1 MKKILSILLVLVLVC
16 SFSFAQETAEE
27 NIKNDFIDDI
37 EANEDIAFAES
48 LASFAPVNPKMM
60 GMGGAGLA
68 INSSLDALF
77 TNPSVLGRGKVRI
90 AIPSVTISINH
101 IYDLMKPDK
110 DGNSAIEMIEKMSS
124 GNDSDMAGM
133 MKLFSDMLG
142 SGKGKIASFEASTG
156 LIANVFG
163 VAANVSDTIRTFNGT
178 IFDDLKVSTVAGLG
192 FGFGGD
198 EVKFTVGGSFKYN
211 VNIFTRR
218 MGLKEIQGIMNPDS
232 NGDSG
237 SEGGYGSPNDP
248 QASSSESDILSN
260 IPLAVGY
267 GMPLD
272 FAVSLKYYGLS
283 ATAVLTDVNL
293 FGLGEYKYGILVP
306 SDEMTSTSAITFVKN
321 LDKESVFKFK
331 PKMDLD
337 LGIGYEG
344 KLSIIGFK
352 AAADFV
358 DLISLVRELDGGY
371 SAKNVLLNHT
381 KAGAE
386 ISLFDMIKVR
396 GGINSG
402 YLTLGGSFNIGII
415 TVDTA
420 YYWEELGSFAGHNPL
435 DCMTIRFNFGW
446 DN

>member
-1 MKKILSILLVLVLVC
+1 MKKIISILLVLVLVC
-16 SFSFAQETAEE
+16 SFAFADETAEE
-27 NIKNDFIDDI
+27 KIKKDFIADI
-37 EANEDIAFAES
+37 AANEDIAFADS
-48 LASFAPVNPKMM
+48 LASFNPVNPKMM

-90 AIPSVTISINH
+90 AIPSVTFSINH
-101 IYDLMKPDK
+101 IYDLMKK
-110 DGNSAIEMIEKMSS
+110 DENGNSAIENIEKMSS
-124 GNDSDMAGM
+124 GDMKNSDVNTM
-133 MKLFSDMLG
+133 MNLISSLIG

-218 MGLKEIQGIMNPDS
+218 MGLGDFQAMMNSDS
-232 NGDSG
+232 NGNSG
-237 SEGGYGSPNDP
+237 SGSDP
-248 QASSSESDILSN
+248 ASSSDENTLSN

-306 SDEMTSTSAITFVKN
+306 SDEMTSTSATTFVKN

-337 LGIGYEG
+337 LGVGYEG

-352 AAADFV
+352 AAVDFV

-420 YYWEELGSFAGHNPL
+420 YYWEELGSFAGHNGL
-435 DCMTIRFNFGW
+435 DCMTIRFNLGW

>member
-1 MKKILSILLVLVLVC
+1 MKKIISILLVLVLVC
-16 SFSFAQETAEE
+16 SFAFADETAEE
-27 NIKNDFIDDI
+27 KIKKDFIADI
-37 EANEDIAFAES
+37 ATNEDIAFADS
-48 LASFAPVNPKMM
+48 LASFTPVNPKMM

-90 AIPSVTISINH
+90 AIPSVTFSINH
-101 IYDLMKPDK
+101 IYDLMKK
-110 DGNSAIEMIEKMSS
+110 DENGNSAIENIEKMSS
-124 GNDSDMAGM
+124 GDMKNSDVNTM
-133 MKLFSDMLG
+133 MNLISSLIG

-156 LIANVFG
+156 LMANVFG

-218 MGLKEIQGIMNPDS
+218 MGLGDFQAMMNSDS
-232 NGDSG
+232 NGNSG
-237 SEGGYGSPNDP
+237 SGSDP
-248 QASSSESDILSN
+248 ASSSEENTLSN

-306 SDEMTSTSAITFVKN
+306 SDEMTSTSATTFVKN

-352 AAADFV
+352 AAVDFV

-371 SAKNVLLNHT
+371 SAKNVLVNHT

-420 YYWEELGSFAGHNPL
+420 YYWEELGSFAGHNGL
-435 DCMTIRFNFGW
+435 DCMTIRFNLGW

>member
-1 MKKILSILLVLVLVC
+1 MKKIISILLVLVLVC
-16 SFSFAQETAEE
+16 SFAFADENAEE
-27 NIKNDFIDDI
+27 KIKKDFIADI
-37 EANEDIAFAES
+37 KANEDIAFADS
-48 LASFAPVNPKMM
+48 LASFTPVNPKMM

-90 AIPSVTISINH
+90 AIPSVTLSINH
-101 IYDLMKPDK
+101 IYDLMKPDDK
-110 DGNSAIEMIEKMSS
+110 GNSALDKIEKMSS
-124 GNDSDMAGM
+124 GDMENSDVNTM
-133 MKLFSDMLG
+133 MNLISSLIG

-218 MGLKEIQGIMNPDS
+218 MGLGDFQAMMNSDS
-232 NGDSG
+232 NGNSG
-237 SEGGYGSPNDP
+237 SGSDP
-248 QASSSESDILSN
+248 ASSSEENTLSN

-306 SDEMTSTSAITFVKN
+306 SDEMTSTSATTFVKN

-352 AAADFV
+352 AAVDFV

-420 YYWEELGSFAGHNPL
+420 YYWEELGSFAGHNGL
-435 DCMTIRFNFGW
+435 DCMTIRFNLGW

>member
-1 MKKILSILLVLVLVC
+1 MKKIISILLVLVLVC
-16 SFSFAQETAEE
+16 SFAFADETAEE
-27 NIKNDFIDDI
+27 KIKKDFIADI
-37 EANEDIAFAES
+37 ATNEDIAFADS
-48 LASFAPVNPKMM
+48 LASFTPVNPKMM

-90 AIPSVTISINH
+90 AIPSVTFSINH
-101 IYDLMKPDK
+101 IYDLMKK
-110 DGNSAIEMIEKMSS
+110 DENGNSAIENIEKMSS
-124 GNDSDMAGM
+124 GDMKNSDVNTM
-133 MKLFSDMLG
+133 MNLISSLIG

-178 IFDDLKVSTVAGLG
+178 VFDDLKVSTVAGLG

-218 MGLKEIQGIMNPDS
+218 MGLGDFQAMMNSDS
-232 NGDSG
+232 NGNSG
-237 SEGGYGSPNDP
+237 SGSDP
-248 QASSSESDILSN
+248 ASSSEENTLSN

-293 FGLGEYKYGILVP
+293 FGLGDYKYGILLP
-306 SDEMTSTSAITFVKN
+306 SDEMTSTSATTFVKN

-352 AAADFV
+352 AAVDFV

-420 YYWEELGSFAGHNPL
+420 YYWEELGSFAGHNGL
-435 DCMTIRFNFGW
+435 DCMTIRFNLGW

>member
-16 SFSFAQETAEE
+16 SFAFAEDSTVEGF
-27 NIKNDFIDDI
+27 KSDI
-37 EANEDIAFAES
+37 EANKNIAFAES
-48 LASFAPVNPKMM
+48 LASFNPVNPKMM

-90 AIPSVTISINH
+90 AIPSVTLSINH
-101 IYDLMKPDK
+101 IYDLMKEDEN
-110 DGNSAIEMIEKMSS
+110 GNTAIEQIEKVSS
-124 GNDSDMAGM
+124 EGMENSDVNTM
-133 MKLFSDMLG
+133 MNLISSLIG

-218 MGLKEIQGIMNPDS
+218 MGLGDFQAMMNSDS
-232 NGDSG
+232 NGNSG
-237 SEGGYGSPNDP
+237 SGSDP
-248 QASSSESDILSN
+248 ASSSEENTLSN

-272 FAVSLKYYGLS
+272 FAVSVKYYGLS

-293 FGLGEYKYGILVP
+293 FGLGDYKYGILVP
-306 SDEMTSTSAITFVKN
+306 SDEMTSTSATTFVKN

-352 AAADFV
+352 AAVDFV

-420 YYWEELGSFAGHNPL
+420 YYWEELGSFAGHNGL
-435 DCMTIRFNFGW
+435 DCMTIRFNLGW

>member
-1 MKKILSILLVLVLVC
+1 MKKIISILLVLVLVC
-16 SFSFAQETAEE
+16 SFAFADETAEE
-27 NIKNDFIDDI
+27 KIKKDFIADI
-37 EANEDIAFAES
+37 AANEDIAFADS
-48 LASFAPVNPKMM
+48 LASFNPVNPKMM

-90 AIPSVTISINH
+90 AIPSVTFSINH
-101 IYDLMKPDK
+101 IYDLMKK
-110 DGNSAIEMIEKMSS
+110 DENGNSAIENIEKMSS
-124 GNDSDMAGM
+124 GDMKNSDVNTM
-133 MKLFSDMLG
+133 MNLISSLIG

-218 MGLKEIQGIMNPDS
+218 MGLGDFQAMMNSDS
-232 NGDSG
+232 NGNSG
-237 SEGGYGSPNDP
+237 SGSDP
-248 QASSSESDILSN
+248 ASSSDENTLSN

-272 FAVSLKYYGLS
+272 FAVSVKYYGLS

-306 SDEMTSTSAITFVKN
+306 SDEMTSTSATTFVKN

-352 AAADFV
+352 AAVDFV

-435 DCMTIRFNFGW
+435 DCMTIRFNLGW

>member
-1 MKKILSILLVLVLVC
+1 MKKIISILLVLVLVC
-16 SFSFAQETAEE
+16 SFAFADETAEE
-27 NIKNDFIDDI
+27 KIKKDFIADI
-37 EANEDIAFAES
+37 KANEDIAFADS
-48 LASFAPVNPKMM
+48 LASFTPVNPKMM

-90 AIPSVTISINH
+90 AIPSVTFSINH
-101 IYDLMKPDK
+101 IYDLMKEDEN
-110 DGNSAIEMIEKMSS
+110 GNSAIENIEKMSS
-124 GNDSDMAGM
+124 GDMKNSDVNTM
-133 MKLFSDMLG
+133 MNLISSLIG

-218 MGLKEIQGIMNPDS
+218 MGLGDFQAMMNSDS
-232 NGDSG
+232 NGNSG
-237 SEGGYGSPNDP
+237 SASDP
-248 QASSSESDILSN
+248 KASSSEENILSN

-306 SDEMTSTSAITFVKN
+306 SDEMTSTSATTFVKN

-352 AAADFV
+352 AAVDFV
-358 DLISLVRELDGGY
+358 DLISLVGELDGRY

-420 YYWEELGSFAGHNPL
+420 YYWEELGSFAGHNGL
-435 DCMTIRFNFGW
+435 DCMTIRFNLGW

>member
-1 MKKILSILLVLVLVC
+1 MKKIISILLVLVLVC
-16 SFSFAQETAEE
+16 SFAFADETAEE
-27 NIKNDFIDDI
+27 KIKKDFIADI
-37 EANEDIAFAES
+37 AANEDIAFADS
-48 LASFAPVNPKMM
+48 LASFTPVNPKMM

-90 AIPSVTISINH
+90 AIPSVTFSINH
-101 IYDLMKPDK
+101 IYDLMKK
-110 DGNSAIEMIEKMSS
+110 DENGNSAIENIEKMSS
-124 GNDSDMAGM
+124 GDMKNSDVNTM
-133 MKLFSDMLG
+133 MNLISSLIG

-178 IFDDLKVSTVAGLG
+178 VFDDLKVSTVAGLG

-218 MGLKEIQGIMNPDS
+218 MGLGDFQAMMNSDS
-232 NGDSG
+232 NGNSG
-237 SEGGYGSPNDP
+237 SGSDP
-248 QASSSESDILSN
+248 ASSSDENTLSN

-306 SDEMTSTSAITFVKN
+306 SDEMTSTSATTFVKN

-358 DLISLVRELDGGY
+358 DLISLVRELDGRY

-420 YYWEELGSFAGHNPL
+420 YYWEELGSFAGHNGL
-435 DCMTIRFNFGW
+435 DCMTIRFNLGW

>member
-16 SFSFAQETAEE
+16 SFAFADETAEKK
-27 NIKNDFIDDI
+27 IKEDFIADI
-37 EANEDIAFAES
+37 KANEDIAFAES
-48 LASFAPVNPKMM
+48 FASFTPVNPKMM

-90 AIPSVTISINH
+90 AIPSVTLSINH
-101 IYDLMKPDK
+101 IYDLMKPDDK
-110 DGNSAIEMIEKMSS
+110 GNSALDKIEKMSS
-124 GNDSDMAGM
+124 GNVEESDMAGM
-133 MKLFSDMLG
+133 MTLISDLIG

-163 VAANVSDTIRTFNGT
+163 VAANVSDTIRTFNRT
-178 IFDDLKVSTVAGLG
+178 VFDDLKVSTVAGLG

-218 MGLKEIQGIMNPDS
+218 MGLGDFQAMMNSDS
-232 NGDSG
+232 NGNSG
-237 SEGGYGSPNDP
+237 SGSDP
-248 QASSSESDILSN
+248 ASSSEENTLSN

-293 FGLGEYKYGILVP
+293 FGLGDYKYGILVP
-306 SDEMTSTSAITFVKN
+306 SDEMTSTSATTFVKN

-352 AAADFV
+352 AAVDFV

-420 YYWEELGSFAGHNPL
+420 YYWEELGSFAGHNGL
-435 DCMTIRFNFGW
+435 DCMTIRFNLGW

>member
-16 SFSFAQETAEE
+16 SFAFAEETAEE
-27 NIKNDFIDDI
+27 NIKKDFMEDI
-37 EANEDIAFAES
+37 KANEDIAFAES
-48 LASFAPVNPKMM
+48 FASFTPVNPKMM

-101 IYDLMKPDK
+101 IYDLMKVDD
-110 DGNSAIEMIEKMSS
+110 DGNSAIELIEKMSS
-124 GNDSDMAGM
+124 GNMEDSDMAGM
-133 MKLFSDMLG
+133 MNLFSDLIG
-142 SGKGKIASFEASTG
+142 SGKGKIASFEASAG
-156 LIANVFG
+156 LLANVFG

-178 IFDDLKVSTVAGLG
+178 VFDDLKVSTVAGLG

-218 MGLKEIQGIMNPDS
+218 MGLGDFQAMMNSDS
-232 NGDSG
+232 NGNSG
-237 SEGGYGSPNDP
+237 SGSDP
-248 QASSSESDILSN
+248 ASSSDENTLSN

-306 SDEMTSTSAITFVKN
+306 SDEMTSTSATTFVKN

-352 AAADFV
+352 AAVDFV
-358 DLISLVRELDGGY
+358 DLSSLVRELDGRY

-420 YYWEELGSFAGHNPL
+420 YYWEELGSFAGHNGL
-435 DCMTIRFNFGW
+435 DCMTIRFNLGW

>member
-1 MKKILSILLVLVLVC
+1 MKKIISILLVLVLVC
-16 SFSFAQETAEE
+16 SFAFADETAEE
-27 NIKNDFIDDI
+27 KIKKDFIADI
-37 EANEDIAFAES
+37 KANEDIAFADS
-48 LASFAPVNPKMM
+48 LASFTPVNPKMM

-90 AIPSVTISINH
+90 AIPSVTFSINH
-101 IYDLMKPDK
+101 IYDLMKK
-110 DGNSAIEMIEKMSS
+110 DENGNSAIENIEKMSS
-124 GNDSDMAGM
+124 GDMKNSDVNTM
-133 MKLFSDMLG
+133 MNLISSLIG

-178 IFDDLKVSTVAGLG
+178 VFDDLKVSTVAGLG

-211 VNIFTRR
+211 VNIFSRR
-218 MGLKEIQGIMNPDS
+218 MGLGDFQAMMNSDS
-232 NGDSG
+232 NGNSG
-237 SEGGYGSPNDP
+237 SGSDP
-248 QASSSESDILSN
+248 ASSSDENTLSN

-293 FGLGEYKYGILVP
+293 FGLGAYKYGILVP
-306 SDEMTSTSAITFVKN
+306 SDEMTSTSATTFVKN
-321 LDKESVFKFK
+321 LDKEYVFTFE

-337 LGIGYEG
+337 LGVGYEG

-352 AAADFV
+352 AAVDFV

-420 YYWEELGSFAGHNPL
+420 YYWEELGSFAGHNGL
-435 DCMTIRFNFGW
+435 DCMTIRFNLGW

>member
-1 MKKILSILLVLVLVC
+1 MKKIISILLVLVLVC
-16 SFSFAQETAEE
+16 SFAFADETAEE
-27 NIKNDFIDDI
+27 KIKKDFIADI
-37 EANEDIAFAES
+37 AANEDIAFADS
-48 LASFAPVNPKMM
+48 LASFTPVNPKMM

-90 AIPSVTISINH
+90 AIPSVTFSINH
-101 IYDLMKPDK
+101 IYDLMKK
-110 DGNSAIEMIEKMSS
+110 DENGNSAIENIEKMSS
-124 GNDSDMAGM
+124 GDMKNSDVNTM
-133 MKLFSDMLG
+133 MNLISSLIG

-178 IFDDLKVSTVAGLG
+178 VFDDLKVSTVAGLG

-218 MGLKEIQGIMNPDS
+218 MGLGDFQAMMNSDS
-232 NGDSG
+232 NGNSG
-237 SEGGYGSPNDP
+237 SGSDP
-248 QASSSESDILSN
+248 ASSSEENTLSN

-293 FGLGEYKYGILVP
+293 FGLGDYKYGILVP
-306 SDEMTSTSAITFVKN
+306 SDEMTSTSATTFVKN

-352 AAADFV
+352 AAVDFV
-358 DLISLVRELDGGY
+358 DLISLVGELDGGY

-420 YYWEELGSFAGHNPL
+420 YYWEELGSFAGHNGL
-435 DCMTIRFNFGW
+435 DCMTIRFNLGW

>member
-16 SFSFAQETAEE
+16 SFAFADETAEKK
-27 NIKNDFIDDI
+27 IKEDFIADI
-37 EANEDIAFAES
+37 KANEDIAFADS
-48 LASFAPVNPKMM
+48 LASFTPVNPKMM

-90 AIPSVTISINH
+90 AIPSVTFSINH
-101 IYDLMKPDK
+101 IYDLMKK
-110 DGNSAIEMIEKMSS
+110 DENGNSAIENIEKMSS
-124 GNDSDMAGM
+124 GDMKNSDVNTM
-133 MKLFSDMLG
+133 MNLISSLIG

-178 IFDDLKVSTVAGLG
+178 VFDDLKVSTVAGLG

-218 MGLKEIQGIMNPDS
+218 MGLGDFQAMMNSDS
-232 NGDSG
+232 NGNSG
-237 SEGGYGSPNDP
+237 SGSDP
-248 QASSSESDILSN
+248 ASSSDENTLSN

-306 SDEMTSTSAITFVKN
+306 SDEMTSTSATTFVKN
-321 LDKESVFKFK
+321 LDKESVFKFT
-331 PKMDLD
+331 PKVDLD

-352 AAADFV
+352 AAVDFV

-420 YYWEELGSFAGHNPL
+420 YYWEELGSFAGHNGL
-435 DCMTIRFNFGW
+435 DCMTIRFNLGW

>member
-1 MKKILSILLVLVLVC
+1 MKKIISILLVLVLVC
-16 SFSFAQETAEE
+16 SFAFADETAEE
-27 NIKNDFIDDI
+27 KIKKDFIADI
-37 EANEDIAFAES
+37 AANEDIAFADS
-48 LASFAPVNPKMM
+48 LASFNPVNPKMM

-90 AIPSVTISINH
+90 AIPSVTLSINH
-101 IYDLMKPDK
+101 IYDLMKEDEN
-110 DGNSAIEMIEKMSS
+110 GNSAIENIEKMSS
-124 GNDSDMAGM
+124 GDMKNSDVNTTMS
-133 MKLFSDMLG
+133 LISSIIG

-218 MGLKEIQGIMNPDS
+218 MGLGDFQAMMNSDS
-232 NGDSG
+232 NGNSG
-237 SEGGYGSPNDP
+237 SGSDP
-248 QASSSESDILSN
+248 ASSSDENTLSN

-272 FAVSLKYYGLS
+272 FAVSVKYYGLS

-293 FGLGEYKYGILVP
+293 FGLGDYKYGILVP
-306 SDEMTSTSAITFVKN
+306 SDEMTSTSATTFVKN

-337 LGIGYEG
+337 LGVGYEG

-352 AAADFV
+352 AAVDFV

-371 SAKNVLLNHT
+371 SAKNDLLNHT

-420 YYWEELGSFAGHNPL
+420 YYWEELGSFAGHNGL
-435 DCMTIRFNFGW
+435 DCMTIRFNLGW

>member
-1 MKKILSILLVLVLVC
+1 MKKIISILLVLVLVC
-16 SFSFAQETAEE
+16 SFAFADETAEE
-27 NIKNDFIDDI
+27 KIKKDFIADI
-37 EANEDIAFAES
+37 ATNEDIAFADS
-48 LASFAPVNPKMM
+48 LASFTPVNPKMM

-90 AIPSVTISINH
+90 AIPSVTLSINH
-101 IYDLMKPDK
+101 IYDLMKK
-110 DGNSAIEMIEKMSS
+110 DENGNSAIENIEKMSS
-124 GNDSDMAGM
+124 GDMKNSDVNTM
-133 MKLFSDMLG
+133 MNLISSLIG

-178 IFDDLKVSTVAGLG
+178 VFDDLKVSTVAGLG

-218 MGLKEIQGIMNPDS
+218 MGLGDFQAMMNSDS
-232 NGDSG
+232 NGNSG
-237 SEGGYGSPNDP
+237 SGSDP
-248 QASSSESDILSN
+248 ASSSEENTLSN

-306 SDEMTSTSAITFVKN
+306 SDEMTSTSATTFVKN
-321 LDKESVFKFK
+321 LDKESVFKFT
-331 PKMDLD
+331 PKVDLD

-352 AAADFV
+352 AAVDFV

-420 YYWEELGSFAGHNPL
+420 YYWEELGSFAGHNGL
-435 DCMTIRFNFGW
+435 DCMTIRFNLGW

>member
-1 MKKILSILLVLVLVC
+1 MKKIISILLVLVLVC
-16 SFSFAQETAEE
+16 SFAFADETAEE
-27 NIKNDFIDDI
+27 KIKKDFIADI
-37 EANEDIAFAES
+37 KANEDIAFAES
-48 LASFAPVNPKMM
+48 LASFTPVNPKMM

-90 AIPSVTISINH
+90 AIPSVTLSINH
-101 IYDLMKPDK
+101 IYDLMKPDDK
-110 DGNSAIEMIEKMSS
+110 GNSALDKIEKMSS
-124 GNDSDMAGM
+124 GNVEESDMAGM
-133 MKLFSDMLG
+133 MTLISDLIG

-178 IFDDLKVSTVAGLG
+178 VFDDLKVSTVAGLG

-211 VNIFTRR
+211 VNIFSKRIG
-218 MGLKEIQGIMNPDS
+218 MKELNDIMNSDS
-232 NGDSG
+232 EDGSASG
-237 SEGGYGSPNDP
+237 PE
-248 QASSSESDILSN
+248 ASSSEKNTLST

-293 FGLGEYKYGILVP
+293 FGLGKYKYGILLP
-306 SDEMTSTSAITFVKN
+306 SDEMTSTSATTFVKN

-352 AAADFV
+352 AAVDFV

-420 YYWEELGSFAGHNPL
+420 YYWEELGSFAGHNGL
-435 DCMTIRFNFGW
+435 DCMTIRFNLGW

>member
-1 MKKILSILLVLVLVC
+1 MKKIISILLVLVLVC
-16 SFSFAQETAEE
+16 SFAFADETAEE
-27 NIKNDFIDDI
+27 KIKKDFIADI
-37 EANEDIAFAES
+37 ATNEDIAFADS
-48 LASFAPVNPKMM
+48 LASFTPVNPKMM

-90 AIPSVTISINH
+90 AIPSVTFSINH
-101 IYDLMKPDK
+101 IYDLMKK
-110 DGNSAIEMIEKMSS
+110 DENGNSAIENIEKMSS
-124 GNDSDMAGM
+124 GDMKNSDVNTM
-133 MKLFSDMLG
+133 MNLISSLIG

-218 MGLKEIQGIMNPDS
+218 MGLGDFQAMMNSDS
-232 NGDSG
+232 NGNSG
-237 SEGGYGSPNDP
+237 SGSDP
-248 QASSSESDILSN
+248 ASSSDENTLSN

-293 FGLGEYKYGILVP
+293 FGLGDYKYGILVP
-306 SDEMTSTSAITFVKN
+306 SDEMTSTSATTFVKN

-352 AAADFV
+352 AAVDFV

-420 YYWEELGSFAGHNPL
+420 YYWEELGSFAGHNGL
-435 DCMTIRFNFGW
+435 DCMTIRFNLGW

>member
-16 SFSFAQETAEE
+16 SFAFAEETAEE
-27 NIKNDFIDDI
+27 KIKNDFIEDI
-37 EANEDIAFAES
+37 KANEDIAFAES
-48 LASFAPVNPKMM
+48 FASFTPVNPKMM

-90 AIPSVTISINH
+90 AIPSFTLSINH
-101 IYDLMKPDK
+101 IYDLMKPDDK
-110 DGNSAIEMIEKMSS
+110 GNSALDKIEKMSS
-124 GNDSDMAGM
+124 GNVEESDMAGM
-133 MKLFSDMLG
+133 MTLISDLIG

-178 IFDDLKVSTVAGLG
+178 VFDDLKVSTVAGLG

-218 MGLKEIQGIMNPDS
+218 MGLGDFQAMMNSDS
-232 NGDSG
+232 NGNSG
-237 SEGGYGSPNDP
+237 SGSDP
-248 QASSSESDILSN
+248 ASSSDENTLSN

-293 FGLGEYKYGILVP
+293 FGLGDYKYGILVP
-306 SDEMTSTSAITFVKN
+306 SDEMTSTSATTFVKN

-331 PKMDLD
+331 PKMDID
-337 LGIGYEG
+337 LGVGYEG

-352 AAADFV
+352 AAVDFV

-386 ISLFDMIKVR
+386 ISLFDMIKIR

-420 YYWEELGSFAGHNPL
+420 YYWEELGSFAGHNGL
-435 DCMTIRFNFGW
+435 DCMTIRFNLGW

>member
-1 MKKILSILLVLVLVC
+1 MKKIISILLVLVLVC
-16 SFSFAQETAEE
+16 SFAFADETAEE
-27 NIKNDFIDDI
+27 KIKKDFIADI
-37 EANEDIAFAES
+37 KANEDIAFADS
-48 LASFAPVNPKMM
+48 LASFTPVNPKMM

-90 AIPSVTISINH
+90 AIPSVTLSINH
-101 IYDLMKPDK
+101 IYDLMKEDEN
-110 DGNSAIEMIEKMSS
+110 GNSAIENIEKMSS
-124 GNDSDMAGM
+124 GDMENSDVNTM
-133 MKLFSDMLG
+133 MNLISSLIG

-218 MGLKEIQGIMNPDS
+218 MGLGDFQAMMNSDS
-232 NGDSG
+232 NGNSG
-237 SEGGYGSPNDP
+237 SGSDP
-248 QASSSESDILSN
+248 ASSSEENTLSN

-293 FGLGEYKYGILVP
+293 FGLGDYKYGILVP
-306 SDEMTSTSAITFVKN
+306 SDEMTSTSATTFVKN

-352 AAADFV
+352 AAVDFV
-358 DLISLVRELDGGY
+358 DLISLVRELDGRY

-420 YYWEELGSFAGHNPL
+420 YYWEELGSFAGHNGL
-435 DCMTIRFNFGW
+435 DCMTIRFNLGW

>member
-1 MKKILSILLVLVLVC
+1 MKKIISILLVLVLVC
-16 SFSFAQETAEE
+16 SFAFADETAEE
-27 NIKNDFIDDI
+27 KIKKDFIADI
-37 EANEDIAFAES
+37 KANEDIAFADS
-48 LASFAPVNPKMM
+48 LASFTPVNPKMM

-90 AIPSVTISINH
+90 AIPSVTFSINH
-101 IYDLMKPDK
+101 IYDLMKKDK
-110 DGNSAIEMIEKMSS
+110 NGNSAIENIEKMSS
-124 GNDSDMAGM
+124 GDMKNSDVNTM
-133 MKLFSDMLG
+133 MNLISSLIG

-218 MGLKEIQGIMNPDS
+218 MGLGDFQAMMNSDS
-232 NGDSG
+232 NGNSG
-237 SEGGYGSPNDP
+237 SGSDP
-248 QASSSESDILSN
+248 ASSSEENTLSN

-293 FGLGEYKYGILVP
+293 FGLGDYKYGILVP
-306 SDEMTSTSAITFVKN
+306 SDEMTSTSATTFVKN

-352 AAADFV
+352 AAVDFV

-420 YYWEELGSFAGHNPL
+420 YYWEELGSFAGHNGL
-435 DCMTIRFNFGW
+435 DCMTIRFNLGW

>member
-1 MKKILSILLVLVLVC
+1 MKKIISILLVLVLVC
-16 SFSFAQETAEE
+16 SFAFADETAEE
-27 NIKNDFIDDI
+27 KIKKDFIADI
-37 EANEDIAFAES
+37 KANEDIAFADS
-48 LASFAPVNPKMM
+48 LASFTPVNPKMM

-90 AIPSVTISINH
+90 AIPSVTFSINH
-101 IYDLMKPDK
+101 IYDLMKK
-110 DGNSAIEMIEKMSS
+110 DENGNSAIENIEKMSS
-124 GNDSDMAGM
+124 GDMKNSDVNTM
-133 MKLFSDMLG
+133 MNLISSLIG

-218 MGLKEIQGIMNPDS
+218 MGLGDFQAMMNSDS
-232 NGDSG
+232 NGNSG
-237 SEGGYGSPNDP
+237 SGSDP
-248 QASSSESDILSN
+248 ASSSEENTLSN

-293 FGLGEYKYGILVP
+293 FGLGDYKYGILLP
-306 SDEMTSTSAITFVKN
+306 SDEMTSTSATTFVKN

-352 AAADFV
+352 AAVDFV
-358 DLISLVRELDGGY
+358 DLISLVRELDGRY

-420 YYWEELGSFAGHNPL
+420 YYWEELGSFAGHNGL
-435 DCMTIRFNFGW
+435 DCMTIRFNLGW

>member
-1 MKKILSILLVLVLVC
+1 MKKIISILLVLVLVC
-16 SFSFAQETAEE
+16 SFAFADETAEE
-27 NIKNDFIDDI
+27 KIKKDFIADI
-37 EANEDIAFAES
+37 KANEDIAFAES
-48 LASFAPVNPKMM
+48 LASFTPVNPKMM

-90 AIPSVTISINH
+90 AIPSVTFSINH
-101 IYDLMKPDK
+101 IYDLMKEDEN
-110 DGNSAIEMIEKMSS
+110 GNSAIENIEKMSS
-124 GNDSDMAGM
+124 GDMENSDVNTM
-133 MKLFSDMLG
+133 MNLISSLIG

-218 MGLKEIQGIMNPDS
+218 MGLGDFQAMMNSDS
-232 NGDSG
+232 NGNSG
-237 SEGGYGSPNDP
+237 SGSDP
-248 QASSSESDILSN
+248 ASSSDENTLSN

-306 SDEMTSTSAITFVKN
+306 SDEMTSTSATTFVKN

-352 AAADFV
+352 AAVDFV
-358 DLISLVRELDGGY
+358 DLISLVGELDGGY

-420 YYWEELGSFAGHNPL
+420 YYWEELGSFAGHNGL
-435 DCMTIRFNFGW
+435 DCMTIRFNLGW

>member
-1 MKKILSILLVLVLVC
+1 MKKIISILLVLVLVC
-16 SFSFAQETAEE
+16 SFAFADETAEE
-27 NIKNDFIDDI
+27 KIKKDFIADI
-37 EANEDIAFAES
+37 KANEDIAFADS
-48 LASFAPVNPKMM
+48 LASFTPVNPKMM

-90 AIPSVTISINH
+90 AIPSVTLSINH
-101 IYDLMKPDK
+101 IYDLMKKDK
-110 DGNSAIEMIEKMSS
+110 NGNSAIENIEKMSS
-124 GNDSDMAGM
+124 GDMKNSDVNTM
-133 MKLFSDMLG
+133 MNLISSLIG

-178 IFDDLKVSTVAGLG
+178 VFDDLKVSTVAGLG

-211 VNIFTRR
+211 VNIFSRR
-218 MGLKEIQGIMNPDS
+218 MGLGDFQAMMNSDS
-232 NGDSG
+232 NGNSG
-237 SEGGYGSPNDP
+237 SGSDP
-248 QASSSESDILSN
+248 ASSSEENTLSN

-293 FGLGEYKYGILVP
+293 FGLGDYKYGILVP
-306 SDEMTSTSAITFVKN
+306 SDEMTSTSATTFVKN

-352 AAADFV
+352 AAVDFV

-420 YYWEELGSFAGHNPL
+420 YYWEELGSFAGHNGL
-435 DCMTIRFNFGW
+435 DCMTIRFNLGW

>member
-16 SFSFAQETAEE
+16 SFAFADETAEKK
-27 NIKNDFIDDI
+27 IKEDFIADI
-37 EANEDIAFAES
+37 KANEDIAFADS
-48 LASFAPVNPKMM
+48 LASFTPVNPKMM

-90 AIPSVTISINH
+90 AIPSVTFSINH
-101 IYDLMKPDK
+101 IYDLMKK
-110 DGNSAIEMIEKMSS
+110 DENGNSAIENIEKMSS
-124 GNDSDMAGM
+124 GDMKNSDVNTM
-133 MKLFSDMLG
+133 MNLISSLIG

-178 IFDDLKVSTVAGLG
+178 VFDDLKVSTVAGLG

-218 MGLKEIQGIMNPDS
+218 MGLGDFQAMMNSDS
-232 NGDSG
+232 NGNSG
-237 SEGGYGSPNDP
+237 SGSDP
-248 QASSSESDILSN
+248 ASSSEENTLSN

-293 FGLGEYKYGILVP
+293 FGLGDYKYGILVP
-306 SDEMTSTSAITFVKN
+306 SDEMTSTSATTFVKN

-352 AAADFV
+352 AAVDFV

-420 YYWEELGSFAGHNPL
+420 YYWEELGSFAGHNGL
-435 DCMTIRFNFGW
+435 DCMTIRFNLGW

>member
-1 MKKILSILLVLVLVC
+1 MKKIISILLVLVLVC
-16 SFSFAQETAEE
+16 SFAFADENAEE
-27 NIKNDFIDDI
+27 KIKKDFIADI
-37 EANEDIAFAES
+37 AANEDIAFADS
-48 LASFAPVNPKMM
+48 LASFTPVNPKMM
-60 GMGGAGLA
+60 GMGGAGIA

-90 AIPSVTISINH
+90 AIPSVTFSINH
-101 IYDLMKPDK
+101 IYDLMKEDEN
-110 DGNSAIEMIEKMSS
+110 GNSAIENIEKMSS
-124 GNDSDMAGM
+124 GDMKNSDVNTM
-133 MKLFSDMLG
+133 MNLISSLIG

-218 MGLKEIQGIMNPDS
+218 MGLKDIQGIMNS
-232 NGDSG
+232 NSKDGSG
-237 SEGGYGSPNDP
+237 SVSGPE
-248 QASSSESDILSN
+248 ASSSEENTLST

-272 FAVSLKYYGLS
+272 FAVSVKYYGLS

-293 FGLGEYKYGILVP
+293 FGLGDYKYGILVP
-306 SDEMTSTSAITFVKN
+306 SDEMTSTSATTFVKN

-331 PKMDLD
+331 PKMDID
-337 LGIGYEG
+337 LGVGYEG

-352 AAADFV
+352 AAVDFV

-420 YYWEELGSFAGHNPL
+420 YYWEELGSFAGHNGL
-435 DCMTIRFNFGW
+435 DCMTIRFNLGW

>member
-1 MKKILSILLVLVLVC
+1 MKKIISILLVLVLVC
-16 SFSFAQETAEE
+16 SFAFADETAEE
-27 NIKNDFIDDI
+27 KIKKDFIADI
-37 EANEDIAFAES
+37 KANEDIAFADS
-48 LASFAPVNPKMM
+48 LASFNPVNPKMM
-60 GMGGAGLA
+60 GMGGAGIA

-90 AIPSVTISINH
+90 AIPSVTFSINH
-101 IYDLMKPDK
+101 IYDLMKEDEN
-110 DGNSAIEMIEKMSS
+110 GNSAIENIEKMSS
-124 GNDSDMAGM
+124 GDMENSDVNTM
-133 MKLFSDMLG
+133 MNLISSLIG

-218 MGLKEIQGIMNPDS
+218 MGLGDFQAMMNSDS
-232 NGDSG
+232 NGNSG
-237 SEGGYGSPNDP
+237 SGSDP
-248 QASSSESDILSN
+248 ASSSEENTLSN

-293 FGLGEYKYGILVP
+293 FGLGDYKYGILVP
-306 SDEMTSTSAITFVKN
+306 SDEMTSTSATTFVKN

-352 AAADFV
+352 AAVDFV

-420 YYWEELGSFAGHNPL
+420 YYWEELGSFAGHNGL
-435 DCMTIRFNFGW
+435 DCMTIRFNLGW

>member
-1 MKKILSILLVLVLVC
+1 MKKIISILLVLVLVC
-16 SFSFAQETAEE
+16 SFAFADETAEE
-27 NIKNDFIDDI
+27 KIKKDFLLDID
-37 EANEDIAFAES
+37 ANEDIAFAES
-48 LASFAPVNPKMM
+48 FASFTPVNPKMM

-90 AIPSVTISINH
+90 AIPSVTFSINH
-101 IYDLMKPDK
+101 IYDLMKK
-110 DGNSAIEMIEKMSS
+110 DENGNSAIENIEKMSS
-124 GNDSDMAGM
+124 GDMENSDVNTM
-133 MKLFSDMLG
+133 MNLISSLIG

-218 MGLKEIQGIMNPDS
+218 MGLGDFQAMMNSDS
-232 NGDSG
+232 NGNSG
-237 SEGGYGSPNDP
+237 SGSDP
-248 QASSSESDILSN
+248 ASSSEENTLSN

-272 FAVSLKYYGLS
+272 FAVSVKYYGLS

-293 FGLGEYKYGILVP
+293 FGLGDYKYGILVP
-306 SDEMTSTSAITFVKN
+306 SDEMTSTSATTFVKN

-352 AAADFV
+352 AAVDFV
-358 DLISLVRELDGGY
+358 DLISLVGELDGGY

-420 YYWEELGSFAGHNPL
+420 YYWEELGSFAGHNGL
-435 DCMTIRFNFGW
+435 DCMTIRFNLGW

>member
-1 MKKILSILLVLVLVC
+1 MKKIISILLVLVLVC
-16 SFSFAQETAEE
+16 SFAFADETAEE
-27 NIKNDFIDDI
+27 KIKKDFIADI
-37 EANEDIAFAES
+37 ATNEDIAFADS
-48 LASFAPVNPKMM
+48 LASFTPVNPKMM

-90 AIPSVTISINH
+90 AIPSVTLSINH
-101 IYDLMKPDK
+101 IYDLMKEDEN
-110 DGNSAIEMIEKMSS
+110 GNSAIENIEKMSS
-124 GNDSDMAGM
+124 GDMKNSDVNTM
-133 MKLFSDMLG
+133 MNLISSLIG

-218 MGLKEIQGIMNPDS
+218 MGLGDFQAMMNSDS
-232 NGDSG
+232 NGNSG
-237 SEGGYGSPNDP
+237 SGSDP
-248 QASSSESDILSN
+248 ASSSDENTLSN

-293 FGLGEYKYGILVP
+293 FGLGDYKYGILVP
-306 SDEMTSTSAITFVKN
+306 SDEMTSTSATTFVKN

-331 PKMDLD
+331 PKMDID
-337 LGIGYEG
+337 LGVGYEG

-352 AAADFV
+352 AAVDFV

-420 YYWEELGSFAGHNPL
+420 YYWEELGSFAGHNGL
-435 DCMTIRFNFGW
+435 DCMTIRFNLGW

>member
-1 MKKILSILLVLVLVC
+1 MKKIISILLVLVLVC
-16 SFSFAQETAEE
+16 SFAFADETAEE
-27 NIKNDFIDDI
+27 KIKKDFIADI
-37 EANEDIAFAES
+37 AANEDIAFADS
-48 LASFAPVNPKMM
+48 LASFTPVNPKMM

-90 AIPSVTISINH
+90 AIPSVTFSINH
-101 IYDLMKPDK
+101 IYDLMKKDK
-110 DGNSAIEMIEKMSS
+110 NGNSAIENIEKMSS
-124 GNDSDMAGM
+124 GDMKNSDVNTM
-133 MKLFSDMLG
+133 MNLISSLIG

-156 LIANVFG
+156 LMANVFG

-218 MGLKEIQGIMNPDS
+218 MGLGDFQAMMNSDS
-232 NGDSG
+232 NGNSG
-237 SEGGYGSPNDP
+237 SGSDP
-248 QASSSESDILSN
+248 ASSSEENTLSN

-293 FGLGEYKYGILVP
+293 FGLGDYKYGILLP
-306 SDEMTSTSAITFVKN
+306 SDEMTSTSATTFVKN

-344 KLSIIGFK
+344 KLSFIGFK

-358 DLISLVRELDGGY
+358 DLISLVRELDGRY

-420 YYWEELGSFAGHNPL
+420 YYWEELGSFAGHNGL
-435 DCMTIRFNFGW
+435 DCMTIRFNLGW

>member
-1 MKKILSILLVLVLVC
+1 MKKIISILLVLGLVC
-16 SFSFAQETAEE
+16 SFAFADETAEE
-27 NIKNDFIDDI
+27 NIKKDFIADI
-37 EANEDIAFAES
+37 KANEDIAFAES
-48 LASFAPVNPKMM
+48 LASFTPVNPKMM

-90 AIPSVTISINH
+90 AIPSVTFSINH
-101 IYDLMKPDK
+101 IYDLMKEDEN
-110 DGNSAIEMIEKMSS
+110 GNSAIENIEKMSS
-124 GNDSDMAGM
+124 GDMENSDVNTM
-133 MKLFSDMLG
+133 MNLISSLIG

-178 IFDDLKVSTVAGLG
+178 IFDDLKVSTVVGLG

-218 MGLKEIQGIMNPDS
+218 MGLGDFQAMMNSDS
-232 NGDSG
+232 NGNSG
-237 SEGGYGSPNDP
+237 SGSDP
-248 QASSSESDILSN
+248 ASSSEENTLSN

-306 SDEMTSTSAITFVKN
+306 SDEMTSTSATTFVKN

-352 AAADFV
+352 AAVDFV
-358 DLISLVRELDGGY
+358 DLISLVRELDGRY

-420 YYWEELGSFAGHNPL
+420 YYWEELGSFAGHNGL
-435 DCMTIRFNFGW
+435 DCMTIRFNLGW

>member
-1 MKKILSILLVLVLVC
+1 MKKIISILLVLVLVC
-16 SFSFAQETAEE
+16 SFAFAEETAEE
-27 NIKNDFIDDI
+27 KIKKDFLLDID
-37 EANEDIAFAES
+37 ANEDIAFAES
-48 LASFAPVNPKMM
+48 FASFTPVNPKMM

-90 AIPSVTISINH
+90 AIPSVTFSINH
-101 IYDLMKPDK
+101 IYDLMKK
-110 DGNSAIEMIEKMSS
+110 DENGNSAIENIEKMSS
-124 GNDSDMAGM
+124 GDMENSDVNTM
-133 MKLFSDMLG
+133 MNLISSLIG

-211 VNIFTRR
+211 VNIFSRR
-218 MGLKEIQGIMNPDS
+218 MGLGDFQAMMNSDS
-232 NGDSG
+232 NGNSG
-237 SEGGYGSPNDP
+237 SGSDP
-248 QASSSESDILSN
+248 ASSSDENTLSN

-293 FGLGEYKYGILVP
+293 FGLGDYKYGILVP
-306 SDEMTSTSAITFVKN
+306 SDEMTSTSATTFVKN

-337 LGIGYEG
+337 LVIGYEG
-344 KLSIIGFK
+344 KLSFIGFK

-358 DLISLVRELDGGY
+358 DLISLVRELDGRY

-420 YYWEELGSFAGHNPL
+420 YYWEELGSFAGHNGL
-435 DCMTIRFNFGW
+435 DCMTIRFNLGW

>member
-1 MKKILSILLVLVLVC
+1 MKKIISILLVLVLVC
-16 SFSFAQETAEE
+16 SFAFADETAEE
-27 NIKNDFIDDI
+27 KIKKDFIADI
-37 EANEDIAFAES
+37 AANEDIAFADS
-48 LASFAPVNPKMM
+48 LASFNPVNPKMM

-90 AIPSVTISINH
+90 AIPSVTFSINH
-101 IYDLMKPDK
+101 IYDLMKEDEN
-110 DGNSAIEMIEKMSS
+110 GNSAIENIEKMSS
-124 GNDSDMAGM
+124 GDMKNSDVNTTMS
-133 MKLFSDMLG
+133 LISSIIG

-218 MGLKEIQGIMNPDS
+218 MGLGDFQAMMNSDS
-232 NGDSG
+232 NGNSG
-237 SEGGYGSPNDP
+237 SGSDP
-248 QASSSESDILSN
+248 ASSSDENTLSN

-272 FAVSLKYYGLS
+272 FAVSVKYYGLS

-293 FGLGEYKYGILVP
+293 FGLGDYKYGILVP
-306 SDEMTSTSAITFVKN
+306 SDEMTSTSATTFVKN

-352 AAADFV
+352 AAVDFV

-420 YYWEELGSFAGHNPL
+420 YYWEELGSFAGHNGL
-435 DCMTIRFNFGW
+435 DCMTIRFNLGW

>member
-16 SFSFAQETAEE
+16 SFAFADETAEKK
-27 NIKNDFIDDI
+27 IKEDFIADI
-37 EANEDIAFAES
+37 KANEDIAFAES
-48 LASFAPVNPKMM
+48 FASFTPVNPKMM

-90 AIPSVTISINH
+90 AIPSVTFSINH
-101 IYDLMKPDK
+101 IYDLMKEDEN
-110 DGNSAIEMIEKMSS
+110 GNSAIENIEKMSS
-124 GNDSDMAGM
+124 GDMENSDVNTM
-133 MKLFSDMLG
+133 MNLISSLIG

-218 MGLKEIQGIMNPDS
+218 MGLGDFQAMMNSDS
-232 NGDSG
+232 NGNSG
-237 SEGGYGSPNDP
+237 SGSDP
-248 QASSSESDILSN
+248 ASSSDENTLSN

-272 FAVSLKYYGLS
+272 FAVSVKYYGLS

-293 FGLGEYKYGILVP
+293 FGLGDYKYGILVP
-306 SDEMTSTSAITFVKN
+306 SDEMTSTSATTFVKN

-352 AAADFV
+352 AAVDFV

-420 YYWEELGSFAGHNPL
+420 YYWEELGSFAGHNGL
-435 DCMTIRFNFGW
+435 DCMTIRFNLGW

>member
-1 MKKILSILLVLVLVC
+1 MKKIISILLVLVLVC
-16 SFSFAQETAEE
+16 SFAFAEETAEE
-27 NIKNDFIDDI
+27 KIKKDFLLDID
-37 EANEDIAFAES
+37 ANEDIAFAES
-48 LASFAPVNPKMM
+48 FASFTPVNPKMM

-90 AIPSVTISINH
+90 AIPSVTFSINH
-101 IYDLMKPDK
+101 IYDLMKK
-110 DGNSAIEMIEKMSS
+110 DENGNSAIENIEKMSS
-124 GNDSDMAGM
+124 GDMKNSDVNTM
-133 MKLFSDMLG
+133 MNLISSLIG

-178 IFDDLKVSTVAGLG
+178 VFDDLKVSTVAGLG

-218 MGLKEIQGIMNPDS
+218 MGLGDFQAMMNSDS
-232 NGDSG
+232 NGNSG
-237 SEGGYGSPNDP
+237 SGSDP
-248 QASSSESDILSN
+248 ASSSEENTLSN

-293 FGLGEYKYGILVP
+293 FGLGDYKYGILVP
-306 SDEMTSTSAITFVKN
+306 SDEMTSTSATTFVKN

-352 AAADFV
+352 AAVDFV

-420 YYWEELGSFAGHNPL
+420 YYWEELGSFAGPNGL

>member
-1 MKKILSILLVLVLVC
+1 MKKIISILLVLVLVC
-16 SFSFAQETAEE
+16 SFAFADETAEE
-27 NIKNDFIDDI
+27 KIKKDFIADI
-37 EANEDIAFAES
+37 KANEDIAFADS
-48 LASFAPVNPKMM
+48 LASFTPVNPKMM

-90 AIPSVTISINH
+90 AIPSVTFSINH
-101 IYDLMKPDK
+101 IYDLMKEDEN
-110 DGNSAIEMIEKMSS
+110 GNSAIENIEKMSS
-124 GNDSDMAGM
+124 GDMENSDVNTM
-133 MKLFSDMLG
+133 MNLISSLIG

-211 VNIFTRR
+211 VNVFTKRIG
-218 MGLKEIQGIMNPDS
+218 MKDFSEIMNSDS
-232 NGDSG
+232 NSG
-237 SEGGYGSPNDP
+237 SGSGSDP
-248 QASSSESDILSN
+248 KASSSEENILSN

-272 FAVSLKYYGLS
+272 FAVSVKYYGLS

-293 FGLGEYKYGILVP
+293 FGLGDYKYGILVP
-306 SDEMTSTSAITFVKN
+306 SDEMTSTSATTFVKN
-321 LDKESVFKFK
+321 LDKEYVFKFE

-352 AAADFV
+352 AAVDFV

-420 YYWEELGSFAGHNPL
+420 YYWEELGSFAGHNGL
-435 DCMTIRFNFGW
+435 DCMTIRFNLGW

>member
-16 SFSFAQETAEE
+16 SFAFADETAEKK
-27 NIKNDFIDDI
+27 IKEDFIADI
-37 EANEDIAFAES
+37 NANEDIAFAES
-48 LASFAPVNPKMM
+48 FASFTPVNPKMM

-90 AIPSVTISINH
+90 AIPSVTLSINH
-101 IYDLMKPDK
+101 IYDLMKK
-110 DGNSAIEMIEKMSS
+110 DENGNSAIENIEKMSS
-124 GNDSDMAGM
+124 GDMKNSDVNTM
-133 MKLFSDMLG
+133 MNLISSLIG

-218 MGLKEIQGIMNPDS
+218 MGLGDFQAMMNSDS
-232 NGDSG
+232 NGNSG
-237 SEGGYGSPNDP
+237 SGSDP
-248 QASSSESDILSN
+248 ASSSDENTLSN

-272 FAVSLKYYGLS
+272 FAVSVKYYGLS

-306 SDEMTSTSAITFVKN
+306 SDEMTSTSATTFVKN

-352 AAADFV
+352 AAVDFV

-420 YYWEELGSFAGHNPL
+420 YYWEELGSFAGHNGL
-435 DCMTIRFNFGW
+435 DCMTIRFNLGW

>member
-1 MKKILSILLVLVLVC
+1 MKKIISILLVLVLVC
-16 SFSFAQETAEE
+16 SFAFADETAEKK
-27 NIKNDFIDDI
+27 IKEDFIADI
-37 EANEDIAFAES
+37 KANEDIAFADS
-48 LASFAPVNPKMM
+48 LASFTPVNPKMM

-90 AIPSVTISINH
+90 AIPSVTFSINH
-101 IYDLMKPDK
+101 IYDLMKK
-110 DGNSAIEMIEKMSS
+110 DENGNSAIENIEKMSS
-124 GNDSDMAGM
+124 GDMKNSDVNTM
-133 MKLFSDMLG
+133 MNLISSLIG

-218 MGLKEIQGIMNPDS
+218 MGLGDFQAMMNSDS
-232 NGDSG
+232 NGNSG
-237 SEGGYGSPNDP
+237 SGSDP
-248 QASSSESDILSN
+248 ASSSEENTLSN

-293 FGLGEYKYGILVP
+293 FGLGDYKYGILVP
-306 SDEMTSTSAITFVKN
+306 SDEMTSTSATTFVKN

-352 AAADFV
+352 AAVDFV

-420 YYWEELGSFAGHNPL
+420 YYWEELGSFAGHNGL
-435 DCMTIRFNFGW
+435 DCMTIRFNLGW

>member
-16 SFSFAQETAEE
+16 SFAFADETAEKK
-27 NIKNDFIDDI
+27 IKEDFIADI
-37 EANEDIAFAES
+37 KANEDIAFAES
-48 LASFAPVNPKMM
+48 FASFTPVNPKMM

-90 AIPSVTISINH
+90 AIPSVTFSINH
-101 IYDLMKPDK
+101 IYDLMKK
-110 DGNSAIEMIEKMSS
+110 DENGNSAIENIEKMSS
-124 GNDSDMAGM
+124 GDMKNSDVNTM
-133 MKLFSDMLG
+133 MNLISSLIG

-211 VNIFTRR
+211 VNIFTKR
-218 MGLKEIQGIMNPDS
+218 MGLKDIQGIMNSDS
-232 NGDSG
+232 KDSSG
-237 SEGGYGSPNDP
+237 SVGGPE
-248 QASSSESDILSN
+248 ASSSEKNTLSN

-306 SDEMTSTSAITFVKN
+306 SDEMTSTSATTFVKN
-321 LDKESVFKFK
+321 LDKESVFKFT
-331 PKMDLD
+331 PKVDLD

-352 AAADFV
+352 AAVDFV

-371 SAKNVLLNHT
+371 SA
-381 KAGAE
+381 
-386 ISLFDMIKVR
+386 
-396 GGINSG
+396 
-402 YLTLGGSFNIGII
+402 
-415 TVDTA
+415 
-420 YYWEELGSFAGHNPL
+420 
-435 DCMTIRFNFGW
+435 
-446 DN
+446 

>member
-1 MKKILSILLVLVLVC
+1 MKKIISILLVLVLVC
-16 SFSFAQETAEE
+16 SFAFADETAEE
-27 NIKNDFIDDI
+27 KIKKDFIADI
-37 EANEDIAFAES
+37 AANEDIAFADS
-48 LASFAPVNPKMM
+48 LASFNPVNPKMM

-90 AIPSVTISINH
+90 AIPSVTFSINH
-101 IYDLMKPDK
+101 IYDLMKK
-110 DGNSAIEMIEKMSS
+110 DENGNSAIENIEKMSS
-124 GNDSDMAGM
+124 GDMKNSDVNTM
-133 MKLFSDMLG
+133 MNLISSLIG

-218 MGLKEIQGIMNPDS
+218 MGLGDFQAMMNSDS
-232 NGDSG
+232 NGNSG
-237 SEGGYGSPNDP
+237 SGSDP
-248 QASSSESDILSN
+248 ASSSDENTLSN

-272 FAVSLKYYGLS
+272 FAVSVKYYGLS

-306 SDEMTSTSAITFVKN
+306 SDEMTSTSATTFVKN

-352 AAADFV
+352 AAVDFV
-358 DLISLVRELDGGY
+358 DLISLVGELDGRY

-420 YYWEELGSFAGHNPL
+420 YYWEELGSFAGHNGL
-435 DCMTIRFNFGW
+435 DCMTIRFNLGW